1 MRTAISILAVL
12 GIVGGGAAAKYYVN
26 HNKATPASSFH
37 TAAIKRGDL
46 LSTISATGTI
56 EPEELVDV
64 GAQVMGRILE
74 FGPDPHNP
82 SKAIDYNSV
91 VEKGSLLAKIDPT
104 PYKAALEQ
112 AEATLQQS
120 EANLLQ
126 LKAKLKQA
134 EREWKR
140 AEILLPKKA
149 IADTDYDTALS
160 NYESAKANV
169 TAGVAAIRQNR
180 ACVDTARINLGYCTI
195 YSPVHGTIIERR
207 VNVGQTMVAS
217 LNAPSLFLIGK
228 DLSKMQV
235 WASVNEADIG
245 RIHLNLPVRF
255 TVDAHDGEMFYGKV
269 AQVRMNAQMTQNV
282 VTFTVIVSTDNSS
295 GRLLPYLTANVEFEV
310 DKRVGVLK
318 APNAAL
324 RWTPGPEQID
334 PSVDK
339 ASLDLG
345 ASDSKERGRLWVET
359 RGGRVR
365 PLEVKLGISD
375 GTMTEVSGNGV
386 AAGLSVV
393 AGEEDEADAENPGE
407 ATTAGGD
414 KTSNPFL
421 PKPPKGSQP
430 PPGPM

>member
-1 MRTAISILAVL
+1 MRTAIALLAVL
-12 GIVGGGAAAKYYVN
+12 GIVAGGAAAKCYVN
-26 HNKATPASSFH
+26 RNSASPASNFR
-37 TAAIKRGDL
+37 TAPIKRGDL
-46 LSTISATGTI
+46 LTTIGATGTI

-74 FGPDPHNP
+74 FGPDVRNP
-82 SKAIDYNSV
+82 SKSVDYNSV
-91 VEKGSLLAKIDPT
+91 VEKGALLAKIDPT

-112 AEATLQQS
+112 AEAMLQQS

-126 LKAKLKQA
+126 LKAKLRQS

-169 TAGVAAIRQNR
+169 TAGVAAIRQNK
-180 ACVDTARINLGYCTI
+180 ACVNTAKINLGYCTI

-235 WASVNEADIG
+235 WASVNEANIG
-245 RIHLNLPVRF
+245 RIRLNMPARF
-255 TVDAHDGEMFYGKV
+255 TVDAHDGETFDGTV
-269 AQVRMNAQMTQNV
+269 AQIRMNAQMTQNV

-295 GRLLPYLTANVEFEV
+295 GRLLPYLTANLEFEV
-310 DKRVGVLK
+310 DKRVGVLL

-334 PSVDK
+334 PDVNK
-339 ASLDLG
+339 AVLHAG
-345 ASDSKERGRLWVET
+345 AGDSKERGRLWVET

-365 PLEVKLGISD
+365 PLDVTLGISD
-375 GTMTEVSGNGV
+375 GTMTEVSGKGIE
-386 AAGLSVV
+386 AGLCVV
-393 AGEEDEADAENPGE
+393 AGEEDEGDTEGQETA
-407 ATTAGGD
+407 TAGGD

-421 PKPPKGSQP
+421 PKPPKGSRP